1 MLYSPVLLRS
11 ALLAA
16 AAILLVPHGAAAEGL
31 YVKALGGLSLLQ
43 DDTARR
49 GSAPATDADYDSGF
63 ATGAAVGYALTPNFG
78 TELEFMYR
86 TADLGSFDNPSLGT
100 AGDYASAI
108 LTAHAVYTFDGWYTG
123 ATGTCRPFI
132 GIGLGVVEEVDFDLK
147 GGTAPQEYEAS
158 GDLVW
163 QVRAGA
169 DWAFAKDWSL
179 TAEVRY
185 LDMNT
190 PDLKAAS
197 SGPDLKANYGTV
209 DLLVGLT
216 YRF

>member
-1 MLYSPVLLRS
+1 M
-11 ALLAA
+11 
-16 AAILLVPHGAAAEGL
+16 PHSAAAEGL
-31 YVKALGGLSLLQ
+31 YGKALGGLSLLQ
-43 DDTARR
+43 DDAARR
-49 GSAPATDADYDSGF
+49 GSAPRTDANYDSGIS
-63 ATGAAVGYALTPNFG
+63 TGAAVGYTLTPNFAA
-78 TELEFMYR
+78 ELEFMYR
-86 TADLGSFDNPSLGT
+86 TADLGSFGSPGLGT

-108 LTAHAVYTFDGWYTG
+108 VSAHVIYTFDGWYTG
-123 ATGTCRPFI
+123 ATGTCRPFV
-132 GIGLGVVEEVDFDLK
+132 GIGLGVVEEVDFDVK

-169 DWAFAKDWSL
+169 DWAFAKEWSL

-190 PDLKAAS
+190 PDLKAK
-197 SGPDLKANYGTV
+197 SGGANLKAGYSAV
-209 DLLVGLT
+209 DLLVGLA